1 MFTLVCQ
8 ARGGRHQCSACLMS
22 RFKHQQI
29 KGSMIISKDNL
40 GFDYRVIQ
48 KLSFQAPLHC
58 NKGGSIWACTG
69 CSWNQDA
76 KCHPS
81 PQTTE
86 KGLKSCKIAS
96 FHENIKMLDVKSF
109 VYLF

>member
-40 GFDYRVIQ
+40 GFDYRVTQ

-58 NKGGSIWACTG
+58 NKGGSIWA
-69 CSWNQDA
+69 SVLDA
-76 KCHPS
+76 AGIRVQNAIQAHK
-81 PQTTE
+81 PQR
-86 KGLKSCKIAS
+86 K
-96 FHENIKMLDVKSF
+96 V
-109 VYLF
+109 